1 MKSKRYKI
9 MRDMRKRTKTVE
21 YRREAV
27 INEIKRV
34 SGKSL
39 ASAENTLGTDAI
51 GTNNFKVQ

>member
-1 MKSKRYKI
+1 
-9 MRDMRKRTKTVE
+9 MRVMRKRTKTVE

-27 INEIKRV
+27 INEMKRV
-34 SGKSL
+34 PGKSL